1 MEGRAEVYRETQG
14 FYFRLGY
21 SFLNPQLES
30 GDLELLRLE
39 GPARLAL
46 RPGALPGHR
55 ISARSTWLPLLSFG
69 YRFARWGGGD
79 WSIESALAPPVRLT
93 LIAEGSLAERSLA
106 ASALGGIPTGLPALG
121 TELGEASAILPFVLL
136 NYERPISDWAFCY
149 VGAGL
154 AYFMSTGST
163 LNNPLIDSETATI
176 DVEDSFAFPLQ
187 GGLGFPLLAGL
198 SITAELKYFLGIESD
213 AVLQRL
219 RVRLP
224 ELPLFSPA
232 ELRTARLPVRLAPQL
247 WTLSLA
253 YHR

>member
-1 MEGRAEVYRETQG
+1 
-14 FYFRLGY
+14 
-21 SFLNPQLES
+21 
-30 GDLELLRLE
+30 
-39 GPARLAL
+39 
-46 RPGALPGHR
+46 
-55 ISARSTWLPLLSFG
+55 
-69 YRFARWGGGD
+69 
-79 WSIESALAPPVRLT
+79 
-93 LIAEGSLAERSLA
+93 
-106 ASALGGIPTGLPALG
+106 
-121 TELGEASAILPFVLL
+121 
-136 NYERPISDWAFCY
+136 
-149 VGAGL
+149 
-154 AYFMSTGST
+154 MSTGAT

-176 DVEDSFAFPLQ
+176 DVEDSFAFPVQ
-187 GGLGFPLLAGL
+187 GGIGFPLGAGL